1 MPRLLEH
8 TGTIRQRTTNKQVLD
23 KLRVERERGITVKAQ
38 LLSLFWNT
46 HNSDTPAVFT
56 SVITNFT
63 RLIDCLYVLQ
73 TKWERLSLELDR
85 HPGMYLIPSPP
96 IDDKHIYINI
106 AVSHIGPRGLHL
118 SFARRVPG
126 GAPAGRR
133 RAGNPS
139 TDRGELF
146 PCVWGG
152 IIGDT
157 GDQ

>member
-1 MPRLLEH
+1 MLRLLEH

-23 KLRVERERGITVKAQ
+23 KLRVERERGIT

-56 SVITNFT
+56 PVITNFT

-106 AVSHIGPRGLHL
+106 AVSHIGPRGLQL
-118 SFARRVPG
+118 
-126 GAPAGRR
+126 
-133 RAGNPS
+133 
-139 TDRGELF
+139 
-146 PCVWGG
+146 
-152 IIGDT
+152 
-157 GDQ
+157 